1 MISQRRF
8 TRSSRFS
15 YWTAA
20 IAAAVLLA
28 TTAGP
33 ALADDPYRDRDAS
46 YLKVVDTFVY
56 PVGVALEWIIFRPL
70 HMFELRGVRG
80 LRTGHTT
87 RQGTLRIQ
95 RGCASSRPPRYCTD
109 PRFNAPD

>member
-1 MISQRRF
+1 MISQRRL
-8 TRSSRFS
+8 SHCA
-15 YWTAA
+15 AA
-20 IAAAVLLA
+20 IAAVVLLA
-28 TTAGP
+28 TAASP
-33 ALADDPYRDRDAS
+33 ALADDPYRDSDAS
-46 YLKVVDTFVY
+46 YLKVIDTFVY
-56 PVGVALEWIIFRPL
+56 PVGAALEWIIFRPL

-80 LRTGHTT
+80 LRTGRTT